1 MVVKKFYF
9 TIDGKNVLVNI
20 KSNSMSKNITV
31 IYLETKIVIIKPT
44 RMSNTALKRVL
55 EDNKTKI
62 VEEYIANLRKCSN
75 KIGKLNTIFYDG
87 KEYILKILKQDENRL
102 NVTVRL
108 DEKSLLIF
116 VPIKN
121 WDEKKSVAI
130 YALDEFFRKN
140 TKKMLKT
147 ELVNWSK
154 VTNVSYNKV
163 SVKRAK
169 TKWGSCVKNT
179 RKLNF
184 NLKLS
189 MMPQYVR
196 SSIIVHELCHIIEAN
211 HSANFWKLVYSY
223 IPNYDEC
230 KKWLKDN
237 FEKLSYD

>member
-1 MVVKKFYF
+1 MVANKFYVI
-9 TIDGKNVLVNI
+9 IDGKNVLVNI
-20 KSNSMSKNITV
+20 KSNSMSKNVTIK
-31 IYLETKIVIIKPT
+31 YLDSEIVIIKPA

-55 EDNKTKI
+55 EDNKAKI
-62 VEEYIANLRKCSN
+62 VEDYIANFKKHSD
-75 KIGKLNTIFYDG
+75 KIDKLNAILYDG
-87 KEYILKILKQDENRL
+87 KEYKLEILKQDENKS

-108 DEKSLLIF
+108 DEKSLLVF

-121 WDEKKSVAI
+121 WDEKKNVVV
-130 YALDEFFRKN
+130 YALDEFFREN

-154 VTNVSYNKV
+154 ATNINYNRV

-169 TKWGSCVKNT
+169 TRWGSCVKNT
-179 RKLNF
+179 RNLNF

-211 HSANFWKLVYSY
+211 HGTNFWKLVYSY

-230 KKWLKDN
+230 KKWLKNN
-237 FEKLSYD
+237 FEKLNYD

>member
-1 MVVKKFYF
+1 MAVNKFYV

-31 IYLETKIVIIKPT
+31 RYLESEIVIIKPT

-62 VEEYIANLRKCSN
+62 VEEYIANLRKSSD

-87 KEYILKILKQDENRL
+87 KEYTLKIIKQDENRS

-108 DEKSLLIF
+108 DEKSLLIS

-130 YALDEFFRKN
+130 YALDEFFRES
-140 TKKMLKT
+140 TKRMLKT

-154 VTNVSYNKV
+154 VLILV
-163 SVKRAK
+163 
-169 TKWGSCVKNT
+169 
-179 RKLNF
+179 
-184 NLKLS
+184 
-189 MMPQYVR
+189 
-196 SSIIVHELCHIIEAN
+196 II
-211 HSANFWKLVYSY
+211 KLV
-223 IPNYDEC
+223 
-230 KKWLKDN
+230 
-237 FEKLSYD
+237 